1 MNTFEIV
8 AALIVL
14 LIAMLFVSRKRKQRS
29 SCSSCSSKE
38 TLISESKA
46 TELVKP
52 RPEIKAADKPVVKAE
67 PVAVNPQITA
77 AKVVAPP
84 AKPQAKEAV
93 ASPAENNSSVLP
105 QDSIL
110 RRHYFSHLCTMLEAL
125 VPPRP
130 TESVLCRH
138 YDMMIVS
145 KIVQC
150 LSDKNATEQLI
161 CEYEKLNA

>member
-8 AALIVL
+8 AALIIL
-14 LIAMLFVSRKRKQRS
+14 LIAILFVLRKRKQRS
-29 SCSSCSSKE
+29 SCSSKE
-38 TLISESKA
+38 TLTSKPKSP
-46 TELVKP
+46 EPVKP

-67 PVAVNPQITA
+67 AAGVSPQITA

-93 ASPAENNSSVLP
+93 VAPAEKSSSVLP

-110 RRHYFSHLCTMLEAL
+110 RRHYFTHLCTMLEAL

-161 CEYEKLNA
+161 CDYEKLRA

>member
-8 AALIVL
+8 AAFIVL
-14 LIAMLFVSRKRKQRS
+14 LIAILFVLRRRKK
-29 SCSSCSSKE
+29 CESCSSKE
-38 TLISESKA
+38 TLIRESK
-46 TELVKP
+46 TSEPVKP
-52 RPEIKAADKPVVKAE
+52 QQETKAADKPVANAE
-67 PVAVNPQITA
+67 AARVSPQITA

-93 ASPAENNSSVLP
+93 VAPAESIISALP

-110 RRHYFSHLCTMLEAL
+110 RRHYFTHLCTMLEAL

-161 CEYEKLNA
+161 CDYEKLGA